1 MFTGKF
7 EYVKDVFNKNILFL
21 IKNENLRFC
30 LLYLILIVVGMT
42 DRITTI

>member
-1 MFTGKF
+1 MFIGKF

-30 LLYLILIVVGMT
+30 FLYLIFIVVGMI
-42 DRITTI
+42 DRIITI